1 MKKAFYINDE
11 NRSDMH
17 TSSARFIPSRHSN
30 MPNTGTTN
38 DYKNKSI
45 VMNLQKNFVSSY
57 YVGFLFKQ
65 KDG

>member
-38 DYKNKSI
+38 DYKE
-45 VMNLQKNFVSSY
+45 
-57 YVGFLFKQ
+57 
-65 KDG
+65 

>member
-1 MKKAFYINDE
+1 MKKAFYTNDE

-38 DYKNKSI
+38 DYKEQIHCHEFTKEFRFFLLCWLSI
-45 VMNLQKNFVSSY
+45 
-57 YVGFLFKQ
+57 
-65 KDG
+65 

>member
-1 MKKAFYINDE
+1 MMKTVLTCILLLLDLSHPDIQICQI
-11 NRSDMH
+11 RVQQM
-17 TSSARFIPSRHSN
+17 II
-30 MPNTGTTN
+30 
-38 DYKNKSI
+38 KNKSI